1 MGGSP
6 PPGGPNGLPL
16 AAGERD
22 AEILSM
28 IEDSGYF
35 GPLGILDHRMETDAE
50 ESLRQNLVGLQTL
63 LEERGDEEALKTY
76 A

>member
-1 MGGSP
+1 
-6 PPGGPNGLPL
+6 
-16 AAGERD
+16 
-22 AEILSM
+22 M
-28 IEDSGYF
+28 IEDSGYC